1 MPTSCTI
8 LPLKM
13 DWILG
18 CINDLVCSYEEKSLA
33 HNSNNGVGLPM
44 KDIIGILNRKYS
56 GRMLQKA
63 VSL

>member
-1 MPTSCTI
+1 
-8 LPLKM
+8 M

-44 KDIIGILNRKYS
+44 KDIIGILNRKYN
-56 GRMLQKA
+56 GWVLQKA